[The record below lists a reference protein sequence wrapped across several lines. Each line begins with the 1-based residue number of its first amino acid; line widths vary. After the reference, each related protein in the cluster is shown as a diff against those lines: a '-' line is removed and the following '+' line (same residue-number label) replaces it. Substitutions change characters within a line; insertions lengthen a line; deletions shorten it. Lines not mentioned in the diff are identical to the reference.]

1 MCLGMANGYR
11 VPEKENINENPKTNV
26 KTIIEK
32 TEERLKKAET
42 DGEKIYLSAFLDG
55 AKAQKEENHFLMKAL
70 FPETE
75 VWERRLQEKD
85 KQIQKLINEVAY
97 LKRKLAKSPENR
109 FDCCICVER
118 GEIYTKSLAD
128 YDALLNDI
136 RKCLIQD
143 IEKAYK
149 ARQLIITHD
158 PVRYV
163 RIPLHLFEKL
173 VEEKIKTPETS
184 YKEQRKNPDTSLPIE
199 DGIRIFDKMINTFL
213 GGDGI

>member
-11 VPEKENINENPKTNV
+11 VPEKENTNESPKTNV

-32 TEERLKKAET
+32 TEEQLKKAET
-42 DGEKIYLSAFLDG
+42 DAEKIYLSAFLDG
-55 AKAQKEENHFLMKAL
+55 AKAQKEENQILIKAL
-70 FPETE
+70 FTE
-75 VWERRLQEKD
+75 HDVYESRHKAKVAE
-85 KQIQKLINEVAY
+85 IQKLINERACS
-97 LKRKLAKSPENR
+97 KRKLAKSP
-109 FDCCICVER
+109 D
-118 GEIYTKSLAD
+118 AD

-143 IEKAYK
+143 IERAYK

-173 VEEKIKTPETS
+173 VEEKIKTPETP

-199 DGIRIFDKMINTFL
+199 EGIRIFDKMINTFL